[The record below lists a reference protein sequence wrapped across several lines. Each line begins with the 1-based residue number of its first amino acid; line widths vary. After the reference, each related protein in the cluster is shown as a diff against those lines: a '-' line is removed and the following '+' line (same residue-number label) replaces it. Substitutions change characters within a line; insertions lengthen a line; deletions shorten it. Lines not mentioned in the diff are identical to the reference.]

1 MVVQDKGNLVVEEL
15 DQEWVKLIREAKEL
29 GISVQ
34 DIKEF
39 LQENK
44 KS

>member
-1 MVVQDKGNLVVEEL
+1 MQDKGNLVVEEL